1 MKNFTFLALPQ
12 RQPQVLDTY
21 NQSAFV
27 RNKEADMEKRLTEL
41 LPGDQAVIS
50 RIELANGEMIRL
62 RDLGLSE
69 GISIRVVR
77 YAPLGDP
84 LEVKFRGFHLSIR
97 KTIAKH
103 ILVTAENKVLDEVA
117 AF

>member
-1 MKNFTFLALPQ
+1 
-12 RQPQVLDTY
+12 
-21 NQSAFV
+21 
-27 RNKEADMEKRLTEL
+27 MEKRLTEL

-50 RIELANGEMIRL
+50 RIELASAEMVRL

-84 LEVKFRGFHLSIR
+84 LEVKFRGFHLSMR
-97 KTIAKH
+97 KTIARH
-103 ILVTAENKVLDEVA
+103 IVVKIQNKVFDEIT

>member
-1 MKNFTFLALPQ
+1 MHI
-12 RQPQVLDTY
+12 
-21 NQSAFV
+21 
-27 RNKEADMEKRLTEL
+27 EKRLTEL
-41 LPGDQAVIS
+41 LPGNQAVIS
-50 RIELANGEMIRL
+50 RIELASAEMVRL

-77 YAPLGDP
+77 YAPFGDP

-97 KTIAKH
+97 KTIARH
-103 ILVTAENKVLDEVA
+103 IIVKEESMVLDEVV